1 MKCKCNFEPRMQFK
15 IAGKGNLINL
25 GNEDGRTVDA
35 GVCGLA
41 RRMGLR
47 QEKGPTPRRRSCR
60 GVAAPIGGAML
71 GEEEA
76 TSTRK
81 GLRQGGGGGAK
92 G

>member
-1 MKCKCNFEPRMQFK
+1 MQFK

-41 RRMGLR
+41 RRMGLC

-76 TSTRK
+76 TSMRK
-81 GLRQGGGGGAK
+81 ALLQKRFLGAARNPL
-92 G
+92 